1 MASVRDIVR
10 TSIVPQRVLGEAAR
24 RLLPLHRIF
33 RDDRGSATVEHAL
46 WLPVFASLI
55 GVSIDA
61 SLSFHTHGRMWDAAR
76 ETARRV
82 AVGEMTGEQARSY
95 AARLLPGNASYA
107 IDVVET
113 SDAMPTVTVSIVAS
127 SADVSIF
134 GTLDLLTIERL
145 STVYS
150 MRREVLPEEDEEETS
165 S

>member
-1 MASVRDIVR
+1 MLLRA
-10 TSIVPQRVLGEAAR
+10 AAR
-24 RLLPLHRIF
+24 LGPIL

-82 AVGEMTGEQARSY
+82 AVGEMTPAAARGY
-95 AARLLPGNASYA
+95 AASMLPGNAEYTVR
-107 IDVVET
+107 VVQT
-113 SDAMPTVTVSIVAS
+113 SGDMPTVTVSILAR

-134 GTLDLLTIERL
+134 GTLDLLTIEEL
-145 STVYS
+145 NTVYS
-150 MRREVLPEEDEEETS
+150 MRRELLPEDEEDEAST
-165 S
+165 